1 MNVKEAIKTIRVMLG
16 SDVADAAVEL
26 NGTPEVV
33 EHKHAE
39 AVLVDDTEVYT
50 EGELVVG
57 ATLFVKGETE
67 DALAAPT
74 GVHETKDG
82 LIITVGEAGIIEAIE
97 EKAADSV
104 EEVEAEEKVEEEME
118 SEEPKEEA
126 FDAEG
131 LLAAISDMI
140 KDYKEYVEGVKE
152 EMSEMKESFET
163 IQERFNAVADMP
175 AAQTVKKSFFEEA
188 KAAKMAEESR
198 FEKLAKIRAKK

>member
-16 SDVADAAVEL
+16 SDVADAPVEL
-26 NGTPEVV
+26 EANTEVV

-39 AVLVDDTEVYT
+39 AILVDDTEVYT
-50 EGELVVG
+50 EGELVEG
-57 ATLFVKGETE
+57 ATLFVKGDTE
-67 DALAAPT
+67 EAIMAPE
-74 GVHETKDG
+74 GMHETKDG
-82 LIITVGEAGIIEAIE
+82 LIITVGEAGTIVSIE
-97 EKAADSV
+97 EKAAESV

-118 SEEPKEEA
+118 SEEPKEEE

-152 EMSEMKESFET
+152 EITEMKESFET

-175 AAQTVKKSFFEEA
+175 AAKSVKKDYLAEA
-188 KAAKMAEESR
+188 KAAKEAELSR
-198 FEKLAKIRAKK
+198 FEKLVAMRKK